1 MNSLEYIDLL
11 IKSREEEVNRY
22 TKVKNNLYDKES
34 EAYYEKE
41 MIGRINEQIQHLQQI
56 KTELEAWEVVKDKIN
71 ITEYYDNE
79 QDYEEDINSHNALCL
94 NSNLKIQNSNNE
106 EDWFIPLDN
115 EDCKKLKK
123 ALEVKD
129 E

>member
-1 MNSLEYIDLL
+1 MNSLEFINQEIEDLNNKIKYLKEKHYTSFVRNYINYC
-11 IKSREEEVNRY
+11 EE
-22 TKVKNNLYDKES
+22 KL
-34 EAYYEKE
+34 E
-41 MIGRINEQIQHLQQI
+41 MFQQI
-56 KTELEAWEVVKDKIN
+56 KTELEAWESVKDKIN

-123 ALEVKD
+123 ALEVK